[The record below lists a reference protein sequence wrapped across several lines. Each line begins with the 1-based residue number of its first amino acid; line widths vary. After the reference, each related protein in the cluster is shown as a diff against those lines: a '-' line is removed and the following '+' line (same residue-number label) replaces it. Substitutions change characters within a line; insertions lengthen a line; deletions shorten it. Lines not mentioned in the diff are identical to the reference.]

1 MIRVIHNNIF
11 SRDLPRYSAVR
22 QRYVVVN
29 YMFILSSIMLRGK
42 AFQYKIKSI
51 QGSLIRSSHRRPSQG

>member
-29 YMFILSSIMLRGK
+29 YMFILSSIMLRDK
-42 AFQYKIKSI
+42 AFQYKI
-51 QGSLIRSSHRRPSQG
+51 